1 MARIRLEHGYLDQS
15 RANYAKKVIEITEES
30 SSEYKFKISLFGP
43 GNVGKTSLLLR
54 YVKSLYTEDLKK
66 TIGSNFLI
74 KDVEVGGKQVRLLLW
89 DIGGQ
94 PQFHKLRTIYFKGSN
109 GALGVYDLTSPQSL
123 LKIPGWVSSIKKTV
137 KKTIPMILI
146 GPFAGVFIDQY
157 NRKYIMALANFSQ
170 AFVIFLILATAL
182 FSGMDRVIAIIS
194 LAFLNSAFSRFFFP
208 A

>member
-1 MARIRLEHGYLDQS
+1 MS
-15 RANYAKKVIEITEES
+15 EES
-30 SSEYKFKISLFGP
+30 TSEYKFKITLFGP

-54 YVKSLYTEDLKK
+54 YVKEHFTEDLKK

-74 KDVEVGGKQVRLLLW
+74 KDINIEGKQVRLLLW

-94 PQFHKLRTIYFKGSN
+94 PQFHKLRTIYFKGSQ

-146 GPFAGVFIDQY
+146 GNKSDLDRQVDRAEAED
-157 NRKYIMALANFSQ
+157 LAKRLGCEYMETSAKTGDNVEI
-170 AFVIFLILATAL
+170 AFET
-182 FSGMDRVIAIIS
+182 IS
-194 LAFLNSAFSRFFFP
+194 KACLESMTL
-208 A
+208 